1 MTSVASSPAPP
12 RPVPRTRHARDRRDV
27 TTSSSTIDAA
37 SYALSGGIAACASH
51 SLSVPLDV
59 IKTRLQVEKFEDERV
74 LSVARE
80 IARRDGVAALAAGWE
95 QTFVGYGVQGALKYG
110 GFEAL
115 KSAAGAPGTSLGLVS
130 LMACAASAEIAGS
143 AFLTPLEQIRIK
155 TVSDAAYANDG
166 FVEAAARFANEPG
179 GGAASVLESLPVI
192 YSKMLPY
199 TVVQLVSY
207 DVLTRAFAGAG
218 GDVALTRPISA
229 FVAGVLAS
237 LASQPGDT
245 LLSVVNKGRTRE
257 IVEGGDATVAVK
269 ASPLA
274 IAAELGP
281 AGLMMGWRARL
292 AHITSIVFV
301 QLLVYDAVKGA
312 LVRS

>member
-1 MTSVASSPAPP
+1 MTSVASSLAPT
-12 RPVPRTRHARDRRDV
+12 RAVPHARNARDRRDV
-27 TTSSSTIDAA
+27 SASTSAFDAA
-37 SYALSGGIAACASH
+37 SCALSGGIAACASH

-80 IARRDGVAALAAGWE
+80 ISKRDGVMALAAGWE

-115 KSAAGAPGTSLGLVS
+115 KSAAGEAGTSVGLVT
-130 LMACAASAEIAGS
+130 LMACAASAEVVGS

-166 FVEAAARFANEPG
+166 FVEAATRFAAEPG

-207 DVLTRAFAGAG
+207 DVFTRAFADAG
-218 GDVALTRPISA
+218 GDIALTRPVSA
-229 FVAGVLAS
+229 FAAGVSAS

-245 LLSVVNKGRTRE
+245 LLSVVNKGTRE
-257 IVEGGDATVAVK
+257 IEGGNAAVAVK

-281 AGLMMGWRARL
+281 MGLMTGWRARL

-301 QLLVYDAVKGA
+301 QLLVYDAVKDLLA
-312 LVRS
+312 SS